1 MRANLRRFALSP
13 MGVFGELTVEG
24 TQFSCY
30 TVERPWIDNL
40 PNVSCIPPGEYNLVW
55 GRYNRGG
62 YDVYEVQGV
71 PGRSLIKVHRGNTMH
86 DLRGC
91 IAPGDAL
98 GCINGVWAVLR
109 SRPALEAFHRATG
122 GHSGVIA
129 ITNEIH
135 IQRVGVVH

>member
-1 MRANLRRFALSP
+1 MRVNLHRIAHTPL
-13 MGVFGELTVEG
+13 GVFGELTVEG

-40 PNVSCIPPGEYNLVW
+40 PEVSCIPEGTYNLVP

-62 YDVYEVQGV
+62 YPAFEVRGV
-71 PGRSLIKVHRGNTMH
+71 SGRSLIKIHRGNTMH

-98 GCINGVWAVLR
+98 GCVGGVWAVLR
-109 SRPALEAFHRATG
+109 SRSTLDALHKATG
-122 GHSGVIA
+122 FEAGLLI
-129 ITNEIH
+129 ITA
-135 IQRVGVVH
+135 